1 MTHPIIGLTTSHT
14 SSSSRQAETKLKDA
28 YIQAVLDA
36 GGTPLLIPNHIP
48 DEALRALSTR
58 LDGLMFTGGGDIHP
72 KRYGGQTHPRV
83 YSIDPQ
89 RDRTE
94 ILLLGEAVRNE
105 LPFLGICRGIQV
117 INVAR
122 GGSLYEDITDQHPG
136 ALKHDCYPDW
146 PRDHLAHEVDI
157 EPDSQLAQVL
167 GRSHERVNSLHHQ
180 AIRQVSPEL
189 RTTAHAPD
197 GIIEA
202 VELPGHPFGLAVQWH
217 PECLQAYAPMRLLF
231 QAFVNAASQYRNNH
245 S

>member
-1 MTHPIIGLTTSHT
+1 
-14 SSSSRQAETKLKDA
+14 
-28 YIQAVLDA
+28 
-36 GGTPLLIPNHIP
+36 
-48 DEALRALSTR
+48 
-58 LDGLMFTGGGDIHP
+58 
-72 KRYGGQTHPRV
+72 
-83 YSIDPQ
+83 
-89 RDRTE
+89 
-94 ILLLGEAVRNE
+94 
-105 LPFLGICRGIQV
+105 V